1 MQRAVRLHKRMELI
15 ADRTAGYADL
25 SRGEVSL
32 LDPKLNV
39 LGNLA
44 SCAVD
49 AVIYCANVLE
59 LEVTRYCITRMLI
72 TSISCTTPLVT
83 YLFHYSDRCVRR
95 TSTVPAFQQWGSR
108 R

>member
-1 MQRAVRLHKRMELI
+1 MALPKHGYRLMQRAVRLHTRMGLV
-15 ADRTAGYADL
+15 AARTAGYADL

-49 AVIYCANVLE
+49 AVIYCAHALE

-72 TSISCTTPLVT
+72 TDYIL
-83 YLFHYSDRCVRR
+83 HY
-95 TSTVPAFQQWGSR
+95 TFINLPVPGD
-108 R
+108 